1 MEAVNNGEGRTRA
14 WVLVKADQAQD
25 VAEELYDE
33 LGHIGDD
40 SFVVVRADVV
50 VEFDYNIVIPV
61 DAESQDMLDK
71 VHGMI
76 KDRSGVEET
85 VIVKVDMHFPDPPHD
100 AHGYITEEEAEA
112 GREPIKAGRQG
123 ASPGANPH
131 G

>member
-1 MEAVNNGEGRTRA
+1 MDAVSNRERRARA
-14 WVLVKADQAQD
+14 WVLVKATQAQD
-25 VAEELYDE
+25 VAEDLYED
-33 LGHIGDD
+33 LGHVGGD

-50 VEFDYNIVIPV
+50 DFDYNIVIPV

-85 VIVKVDMHFPDPPHD
+85 VILKVDKHFPDPPHD
-100 AHGYITEEEAEA
+100 AHGYITQQEAKA
-112 GREPIKAGRQG
+112 GKEPIEAGRQG